1 MSAVQS
7 ILWYNVSAVQSILWY
22 NVSAVQSILWY
33 NVSAV
38 QSILWYNVSAV
49 QSILAVSS
57 HQLEGRT
64 LHVQEYFECLGLTP
78 PDHDTTSPDGWI
90 PDSVT
95 VTGLK
100 ANVLTYLLISPLS
113 HERVDKEMTAVAAVV
128 EWGTCDDAST
138 SVELRCSLTHKTEGE
153 CRLAKTWSQ
162 TATTTFLQLMDTLQE
177 EMSCELMCLQ
187 VWV

>member
-1 MSAVQS
+1 M
-7 ILWYNVSAVQSILWY
+7 
-22 NVSAVQSILWY
+22 
-33 NVSAV
+33 
-38 QSILWYNVSAV
+38 
-49 QSILAVSS
+49 SS

-90 PDSVT
+90 PGSAT
-95 VTGLK
+95 VTELK
-100 ANVLTYLLISPLS
+100 AKLLCYLFIYPVSR
-113 HERVDKEMTAVAAVV
+113 ERVDKEMTAVAAVV
-128 EWGTCDDAST
+128 QWGTSNDTST

-177 EMSCELMCLQ
+177 EMHCELVCEH
-187 VWV
+187 V